1 MLVRG
6 NAVQLQNVGMSQ
18 FTQRRYFLLQLLHVI
33 ASQHLLR
40 RDGRAHVNPCTR
52 LRGILSLEESNV
64 ILFDA
69 PRKTCPAPPCAN
81 DRASSLSSPKGIEST
96 ATGFANCARLASSS
110 RVTSSAPDF
119 NLFLAGPLEV
129 SPSSMPPRSYSFR
142 GSWCGSR
149 FSLILGRF
157 VNSGPLRP
165 LVFPCFTRKR

>member
-6 NAVQLQNVGMSQ
+6 NAVQLQNVRMSQ

-81 DRASSLSSPKGIEST
+81 DRASSLSSTKGIEST

-119 NLFLAGPLEV
+119 NLFLAGPI

-142 GSWCGSR
+142 VSWCGSR
-149 FSLILGRF
+149 FRMILAEF
-157 VNSGPLRP
+157 VKSGSLRP